1 MDSCRQQYDAEKDE
15 KAMGQGVRFE
25 RIRRITGYLVGGLE
39 RFNDGKRAE
48 ERDRVKHI
56 RMKGVTEK

>member
-1 MDSCRQQYDAEKDE
+1 MVAGGDGVMEKNI
-15 KAMGQGVRFE
+15 GHGVRFE

-56 RMKGVTEK
+56 RMENFKRET